1 MQIQKPADLA
11 RTVKTRRQAQG
22 FTQQDIADAVGITR
36 QSLARIERGHGGAS
50 FDTILRVF
58 EKLGLRLEAIE
69 NEPRHSTAPILPQ
82 NYDALQK
89 AVVARNIDT
98 SALTAAA
105 YRNLDTSAI
114 AEAVTAATRN
124 IDTSALLS
132 RWRVA
137 LDELTS
143 QVQKAAAHS
152 GPEPSTREARQALL
166 NTVIEAGDPDSKGAT
181 AAGEVR
187 PKATPDGS
195 ENG

>member
-22 FTQQDIADAVGITR
+22 LTQQDIADAVGITR
-36 QSLARIERGHGGAS
+36 QSLARIERGHSGAS
-50 FDTILRVF
+50 FDTILRIF

-69 NEPRHSTAPILPQ
+69 NEPHHNTIPILPQ
-82 NYDALQK
+82 NDDALQK
-89 AVVARNIDT
+89 AVAARNIDT

-114 AEAVTAATRN
+114 TEAFTAATRSTG
-124 IDTSALLS
+124 TSALLS

-137 LDELTS
+137 LDDLTG
-143 QVQKAAAHS
+143 QIQETAAHS

-166 NTVIEAGDPDSKGAT
+166 NTVIEAGDPDSKDTT
-181 AAGEVR
+181 AAGEAR
-187 PKATPDGS
+187 PKATPDGAA
-195 ENG
+195 NG